1 MRPSARLWLA
11 GGGFAIA
18 AAVAP
23 LLQPGSSSAQ
33 RHDAASAPV
42 RSAEHAGRSITIMA
56 TGEILPHPSV
66 VAHARS
72 TAGYDFGPMFSDLAP
87 LLQAA
92 DLAICHLEVPVAS
105 PGDALS
111 GYPVFGIP
119 AEIGAGIHAGG
130 WDRCST
136 ASNHANDKGTA
147 GIAATLNALDGAGV
161 DHSGTA
167 RTPEEAA
174 RIPIVSVQ
182 GLDVAHLSYTW
193 GFNGTAPA
201 QPWMA
206 DVIEPSTVLADAR
219 AAKEAGADVVVI
231 SLHWGD
237 EYDRVGNAQQ
247 RSLAAELLASPD
259 VDLLVGT
266 GSHVLQPVLES
277 NQKFAL
283 LSLGNLVA
291 NQGSDHPDTY
301 DGVVAAVTFTVADD
315 GTVHSAAP
323 VVRPTWYD
331 APAGRVRLLPVAVA
345 DAALASKRP
354 AFEASWARTTAVM
367 GPFVIAIAR

>member
-1 MRPSARLWLA
+1 LWLA

-23 LLQPGSSSAQ
+23 LLQPGSSSAHRQ
-33 RHDAASAPV
+33 DAVSAPV
-42 RSAEHAGRSITIMA
+42 GSAEHAGRSITIMA

-66 VAHARS
+66 VAHARTGS
-72 TAGYDFGPMFSDLAP
+72 GYDFAPMFADLAP

-92 DLAICHLEVPVAS
+92 DLAICHLEVPVA
-105 PGDALS
+105 PDGEALS

-119 AEIGAGIHAGG
+119 AEIGAGIHTGG

-136 ASNHANDKGTA
+136 ASNHSNDKGTA

-174 RIPIVSVQ
+174 RVPIVSVQ

-206 DVIEPSTVLADAR
+206 NVIEPSAVLADAR
-219 AAKEAGADVVVI
+219 AAKAAGADVVVV

-237 EYDRVGNAQQ
+237 EYDRVGNEQQ
-247 RSLAAELLASPD
+247 RALATELLASAD

-266 GSHVLQPVLES
+266 GPHVLQPILAS
-277 NQKFAL
+277 NGKFAL
-283 LSLGNLVA
+283 LSLGNVVS
-291 NQGSDHPDTY
+291 NQGAEHPDTY
-301 DGVVAAVTFTVADD
+301 DGAVAAVTFTVAAD

-331 APAGRVRLLPVAVA
+331 AAAGRVRLLPVAVA
-345 DAALASKRP
+345 DDALASERSL
-354 AFEASWARTTAVM
+354 FEASWARTTAVM
-367 GPFVIAIAR
+367 GPFVIAFAR